1 MRRVTYGSRGRP
13 KHAVIDLEELVLI
26 LQGAIE
32 SVDAE
37 RFVLE
42 RDAAEIPQ
50 ELQTFARSSSYEV
63 SVVGRFHTLAQRWV
77 ERQRMSAF
85 WERPVAQRVTGPGR
99 QPTIDIS
106 LFGKPPDPP
115 APGQLPVLRREV
127 RLEFGFFTIASPKRP
142 RTKRVDHAKIQQDA
156 EKLHD
161 LKDQAAPVP
170 GNFEVQNYMLLWR
183 IANERN
189 TGKNLDWHQRALTA
203 AAAAAVANSAQA
215 QLTIDH
221 LLTSSVDLIA
231 AKTNEH
237 RVAYV
242 GAFRVS

>member
-1 MRRVTYGSRGRP
+1 MSYGSRGRP
-13 KHAVIDLEELVLI
+13 TNTAINLEELVLI

-42 RDAAEIPQ
+42 RDEAEIPPQ
-50 ELQTFARSSSYEV
+50 LRTFARSSSYEV
-63 SVVGRFHTLAQRWV
+63 SVVGRFHTLAQRWA
-77 ERQRMSAF
+77 ERQRLSAF
-85 WERPVAQRVTGPGR
+85 WERPVTHRAEGSGR

-106 LFGKPPDPP
+106 LFGAPP
-115 APGQLPVLRREV
+115 APAAPGVTPSRRREV
-127 RLEFGFFTIASPKRP
+127 RLEFGFFKVASPQRE
-142 RTKRVDHAKIQQDA
+142 RTRRVDHAKIKLDA
-156 EKLHD
+156 EKLHQ
-161 LKDQAAPVP
+161 LMGETAPVP
-170 GNFEVQNYMLLWR
+170 GLFEVENYMLLWR

-189 TGKNLDWHQRALTA
+189 TGSRLDWHRRALTA
-203 AAAAAVANSAQA
+203 AAAAAVAESSRAG
-215 QLTIDH
+215 LTIDH

>member
-1 MRRVTYGSRGRP
+1 MTYGSRGRP
-13 KHAVIDLEELVLI
+13 TKPAIDLEELVLI

-50 ELQTFARSSSYEV
+50 ELRTFARSSSYEV

-77 ERQRMSAF
+77 ERQRLSAF
-85 WERPVAQRVTGPGR
+85 WERPVAHRATGSGR
-99 QPTIDIS
+99 QRTIDIS
-106 LFGKPPDPP
+106 LFGEPSVPPDPGQPP
-115 APGQLPVLRREV
+115 ARRREV
-127 RLEFGFFTIASPKRP
+127 RLEFGFFTIASPTRL

-156 EKLHD
+156 EKLHQ
-161 LKDQAAPVP
+161 LKDTAAPVP
-170 GNFEVQNYMLLWR
+170 GNFTVENYMLLWR
-183 IANERN
+183 VANERN
-189 TGKNLDWHQRALTA
+189 TGNNIDWHQRALTT
-203 AAAAAVANSAQA
+203 AAAAAVTASPQA
-215 QLTIDH
+215 GLTIDH

-231 AKTNEH
+231 AKKNEH

-242 GAFRVS
+242 GAFQVS

>member
-1 MRRVTYGSRGRP
+1 VRRVSYGSRGRP
-13 KHAVIDLEELVLI
+13 TNTAINLEELVLI

-42 RDAAEIPQ
+42 RDEADVPAE
-50 ELQTFARSSSYEV
+50 LRTFARTSSYEV
-63 SVVGRFHTLAQRWV
+63 SVVGRFHILAQRWA
-77 ERQRMSAF
+77 ERQGLSAF
-85 WERPVAQRVTGPGR
+85 WERPVTHRLAGSGR

-106 LFGKPPDPP
+106 LFAAPP
-115 APGQLPVLRREV
+115 ALPSPGAAPPRRREV
-127 RLEFGFFTIASPKRP
+127 RLEFGFFKIASPKRE
-142 RTKRVDHAKIQQDA
+142 RTKRVDHAKIQLDA
-156 EKLHD
+156 EKLHQ
-161 LKDQAAPVP
+161 LMGETAPVP
-170 GNFEVQNYMLLWR
+170 GLFDVENYMLLWR

-189 TGKNLDWHQRALTA
+189 TSRSLDWHRRALTA
-203 AAAAAVANSAQA
+203 AAAAAVADSARA
-215 QLTIDH
+215 GLTIDH

-237 RVAYV
+237 RVAHV